1 MVNMGRALWWLEDLG
16 DGHMLCYVRLGP
28 FIGLQTFQ
36 MFLTSKR
43 GKEVSELMAMKGSS
57 GL

>member
-36 MFLTSKR
+36 MFTAETGEK
-43 GKEVSELMAMKGSS
+43 SS
-57 GL
+57 NG